1 MGTASTSS
9 TESTVRKRWLWVLI
23 ATGAAVA
30 ALLGFGLARQL
41 DRETPRLASGTWLP
55 RPKAIV
61 DFALS
66 DASGRPYTR
75 ADLTRAPTLVY
86 FGFTRCPD
94 VCPTTMEK
102 LAQVRRQAALASLRV
117 LFVSVDP
124 ERDTPAAVGLYAHA
138 FDPSFDGVTGKPQE
152 IRAVARNFAVA
163 VNRVELPG
171 GDYTMDH
178 SAVIFLVDAQG
189 IVAIFTPPFEV
200 PALAADLRRA
210 APYLVTPR
218 DRRPT

>member
-1 MGTASTSS
+1 MSIVGT
-9 TESTVRKRWLWVLI
+9 VQPRWRWLLVV
-23 ATGAAVA
+23 AAAGA
-30 ALLGFGLARQL
+30 ALLGFCLARQL
-41 DRETPRLASGTWLP
+41 DREAPKLASGTWLP
-55 RPKAIV
+55 RPKAIA
-61 DFALS
+61 DFTLI
-66 DASGRPYTR
+66 DAGGRPYTR

-94 VCPTTMEK
+94 VCPTTMAK
-102 LAQVRRQAALASLRV
+102 LAQARRQAALATLRV
-117 LFVSVDP
+117 LFISIDP
-124 ERDTPAAVGLYAHA
+124 GRDTPAAVGLYAHA
-138 FDPSFDGVTGKPQE
+138 FDGSFEGVTGKPEE

-178 SAVIFLVDAQG
+178 SAVIFLVSAQG

-210 APYLVTPR
+210 APYLAAPPQ
-218 DRRPT
+218 RRPT

>member
-1 MGTASTSS
+1 MSIV
-9 TESTVRKRWLWVLI
+9 STVQTRWRWLLVL
-23 ATGAAVA
+23 AAAGA
-30 ALLGFGLARQL
+30 ALLGFCLARQL
-41 DRETPRLASGTWLP
+41 DREAPRLASGTWLP
-55 RPKAIV
+55 RPKAIA
-61 DFALS
+61 DFTLS

-94 VCPTTMEK
+94 VCPTTMAK
-102 LAQVRRQAALASLRV
+102 LAQARRQAALATLRV
-117 LFVSVDP
+117 LFISIDP
-124 ERDTPAAVGLYAHA
+124 GRDTPAAVGLYAHA
-138 FDPSFDGVTGKPQE
+138 FDGSFEGVTGKPEE

-178 SAVIFLVDAQG
+178 SAVIFLVSAQG

-210 APYLVTPR
+210 APYLASPPQ
-218 DRRPT
+218 RRPT